1 MRRYEEA
8 RRAPRL
14 PNPRELRGPF
24 RTPPS
29 PHHFIH
35 HACPSHERCLRERSL
50 DSSPSKRRILGGK
63 TLTTPLLILLV
74 FFHADII
81 TIIPVT
87 AWSQTNFIQSG
98 RRNAFTPAASKSWRR
113 VSHTKLGKAPANRQS
128 DFFEDPSISMENS
141 TTAAKNLFTENM
153 SLRDSIRQLEEE
165 NERLKKFAEQQH
177 ERELEAVA
185 VAANNSDKRIIL
197 ERFEGEHLF
206 DSYKENQVTMSSVS
220 SRSIAAD
227 EMEEEDLWCDV
238 LDGDQCPVEPTVSF
252 GEALRDRAYWLVG
265 LLFMQ
270 SLSGIILSRN
280 ELLLANHPV
289 IIYYLTMMVGAGGN
303 AGNQASVRVI
313 RGIALGTLNEQTRGQ
328 FLIRELKM
336 AASLSFIL
344 SAAGFLRTILFRTP
358 FPEAITVT
366 TALSLIVFSSICLGA
381 ILPLILE
388 RIGID
393 PAHSS
398 TTIQVIMDILG
409 VSLAVLVS
417 GLILDG
423 PVGAFLLPKLGF

>member
-1 MRRYEEA
+1 
-8 RRAPRL
+8 
-14 PNPRELRGPF
+14 
-24 RTPPS
+24 
-29 PHHFIH
+29 
-35 HACPSHERCLRERSL
+35 
-50 DSSPSKRRILGGK
+50 
-63 TLTTPLLILLV
+63 
-74 FFHADII
+74 
-81 TIIPVT
+81 
-87 AWSQTNFIQSG
+87 
-98 RRNAFTPAASKSWRR
+98 
-113 VSHTKLGKAPANRQS
+113 
-128 DFFEDPSISMENS
+128 
-141 TTAAKNLFTENM
+141 
-153 SLRDSIRQLEEE
+153 
-165 NERLKKFAEQQH
+165 
-177 ERELEAVA
+177 
-185 VAANNSDKRIIL
+185 
-197 ERFEGEHLF
+197 
-206 DSYKENQVTMSSVS
+206 
-220 SRSIAAD
+220 
-227 EMEEEDLWCDV
+227 
-238 LDGDQCPVEPTVSF
+238 
-252 GEALRDRAYWLVG
+252 
-265 LLFMQ
+265 MQ

-303 AGNQASVRVI
+303 AGNQASVRGMFVSSMEHFSPRCVTQFFRDVVLFVRSFYISVI

>member
-1 MRRYEEA
+1 MPGSA
-8 RRAPRL
+8 
-14 PNPRELRGPF
+14 
-24 RTPPS
+24 
-29 PHHFIH
+29 
-35 HACPSHERCLRERSL
+35 
-50 DSSPSKRRILGGK
+50 
-63 TLTTPLLILLV
+63 
-74 FFHADII
+74 
-81 TIIPVT
+81 
-87 AWSQTNFIQSG
+87 
-98 RRNAFTPAASKSWRR
+98 AASTRR
-113 VSHTKLGKAPANRQS
+113 VSRVRLGKASPDRQQ
-128 DFFEDPSISMENS
+128 DYFEDPSVNMENS
-141 TTAAKNLFTENM
+141 TAEAQDLYTENM

-165 NERLKKFAEQQH
+165 NERLKKFVEQRH
-177 ERELEAVA
+177 ERELEAAA
-185 VAANNSDKRIIL
+185 VAAKNNEKRIIL

-206 DSYKENQVTMSSVS
+206 DSQGSSS
-220 SRSIAAD
+220 SSSMTAVETED
-227 EMEEEDLWCDV
+227 EELWCDD
-238 LDGDQCPVEPTVSF
+238 LDGDECPIEPTVSF
-252 GEALRDRAYWLVG
+252 GQALRDRAYWLVG
-265 LLFMQ
+265 LLIMQ

-336 AASLSFIL
+336 AGTLSLIL
-344 SAAGFLRTILFRTP
+344 SAAGFCRTIFFKTP

-388 RIGID
+388 RIGVD

-409 VSLAVLVS
+409 VALAVFVS

-423 PVGAFLLPKLGF
+423 PLGAFLLPKLGF

>member
-1 MRRYEEA
+1 MVLSIPA
-8 RRAPRL
+8 DNML
-14 PNPRELRGPF
+14 PVLNK
-24 RTPPS
+24 
-29 PHHFIH
+29 
-35 HACPSHERCLRERSL
+35 ERSL

>member
-1 MRRYEEA
+1 V
-8 RRAPRL
+8 PRSV
-14 PNPRELRGPF
+14 
-24 RTPPS
+24 S
-29 PHHFIH
+29 P
-35 HACPSHERCLRERSL
+35 
-50 DSSPSKRRILGGK
+50 D
-63 TLTTPLLILLV
+63 
-74 FFHADII
+74 
-81 TIIPVT
+81 
-87 AWSQTNFIQSG
+87 
-98 RRNAFTPAASKSWRR
+98 R
-113 VSHTKLGKAPANRQS
+113 VSRVRLGKSSQNRQQ
-128 DFFEDPSISMENS
+128 DYFEDPSINMENA
-141 TTAAKNLFTENM
+141 TAEAKNLYTENM

-165 NERLKKFAEQQH
+165 NERLKKFVEQRH
-177 ERELEAVA
+177 DMELEAAA
-185 VAANNSDKRIIL
+185 VTAKNSEKRIIL

-206 DSYKENQVTMSSVS
+206 DSFSDNQGASLVS
-220 SRSIAAD
+220 SSSSSSSFSPQKDQVED
-227 EMEEEDLWCDV
+227 EELWCDV
-238 LDGDQCPVEPTVSF
+238 LDGEQCPVEPTVSF

-265 LLFMQ
+265 LLIMQ

-313 RGIALGTLNEQTRGQ
+313 RGIALGTLNERTRGQ

-336 AASLSFIL
+336 AGTLSLIL
-344 SAAGFLRTILFRTP
+344 SAAAFCRTIFFKTP

-366 TALSLIVFSSICLGA
+366 AALSLIVFSSICLGA
-381 ILPLILE
+381 VLPLILE

-409 VSLAVLVS
+409 VALAVLVS

-423 PVGAFLLPKLGF
+423 PLGAYLLPKLGF